1 MHRNY
6 APVTFVTPRR
16 GRQVRFGLLAP
27 VGPGLKRGDHQ
38 RRSDA
43 ERSLARRDAELFHRS
58 HNPAWGCA
66 MLDISRAA
74 PARKARGAVPVLARG
89 LGARRED
96 VPPAHATMRR
106 SNVRAREMQ
115 MRAVVTKRSRESAK
129 HVRPIPFR
137 RGVRR
142 LYRYF

>member
-58 HNPAWGCA
+58 HNPAWGC
-66 MLDISRAA
+66 
-74 PARKARGAVPVLARG
+74 GAQWGPRHLPG
-89 LGARRED
+89 L
-96 VPPAHATMRR
+96 
-106 SNVRAREMQ
+106 
-115 MRAVVTKRSRESAK
+115 
-129 HVRPIPFR
+129 
-137 RGVRR
+137 RR
-142 LYRYF
+142 LDMPWMP